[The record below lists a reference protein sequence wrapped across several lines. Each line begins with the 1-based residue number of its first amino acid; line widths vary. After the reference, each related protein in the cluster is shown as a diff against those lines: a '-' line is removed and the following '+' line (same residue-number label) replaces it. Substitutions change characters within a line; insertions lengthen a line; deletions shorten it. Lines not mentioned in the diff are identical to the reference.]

1 MLAVWFWGLGG
12 RDLASTA
19 TPSAC
24 RLEEFR
30 KFRAFLGFGVVLGGL
45 VLFSRRAGVGVA
57 LGVLWGSE
65 KL

>member
-19 TPSAC
+19 THSAC
-24 RLEEFR
+24 RLEE
-30 KFRAFLGFGVVLGGL
+30 FRAFLGFGVVLHGL